1 MMIFIII
8 PVFNRKV
15 LLYNCLDSLRN
26 QTNQNFQVI
35 VVDDGSTDGTSDMLR
50 ENFPKA
56 TVLKGDGNLWWTG
69 ATNVGVLHALP
80 LCQEND
86 FIMALNDDLVVGPD
100 YIEMYYQLAA
110 THPDTLIGSVV
121 TDINNRDII
130 YSGGVKI
137 NWITAKTRNIN
148 VGKSLASYGTGY
160 YEEVSI
166 LTGRG
171 VLFPS
176 KVFRKIGM
184 YNDKHYAQC
193 GDTELPRRAQLAGFR
208 LIVSY
213 DVPVFSVVQDEGHI
227 NYIEK
232 FKFSHIKKYYFNIRS
247 NSNLR
252 YRFWF
257 AYDATP
263 NVIQGT
269 IFFVC
274 DFLRIT
280 NHFMKRFRF

>member
-1 MMIFIII
+1 MIFIII

-15 LLYNCLDSLRN
+15 LLFNCIDSLRS
-26 QTNQNFQVI
+26 QTNQNFEVI

-50 ENFPKA
+50 EHFPKV

-69 ATNVGVLHALP
+69 SINVGVRHALS
-80 LCQEND
+80 LCKEND
-86 FIMALNDDLVVGPD
+86 FIMALNDDLVVAPD
-100 YIEMYYQLAA
+100 YIDNYYRLVAA
-110 THPDTLIGSVV
+110 HPDTLIGSVV
-121 TDINNRDII
+121 TDINNRDLIQ
-130 YSGGVKI
+130 SGGVKM
-137 NWITAKTRNIN
+137 NWITAKIRNIN
-148 VGKSLASYGTGY
+148 SGKSLASFGKGY
-160 YEEVSI
+160 YEEVSY

-176 KVFRKIGM
+176 KVFRAVGL

-193 GDTELPRRAQLAGFR
+193 GDPELPRRAHMAGFR

-213 DVPVFSVVQDEGHI
+213 DVPVFSVVLDEGHI
-227 NYIEK
+227 NHADK

-247 NSNLR
+247 NTNLR

-269 IFFVC
+269 VFLVC

-280 NHFMKRFRF
+280 YHFMKKVRV

>member
-1 MMIFIII
+1 MIFIII

-15 LLYNCLDSLRN
+15 LLHNCLSSLRN

-35 VVDDGSTDGTSDMLR
+35 VVDDGSTDGTSDMLQ
-50 ENFPKA
+50 ENFPKV
-56 TVLKGDGNLWWTG
+56 TILKGDGSLWWTG
-69 ATNVGVLHALP
+69 ATNVGVRHALSI
-80 LCQEND
+80 CQEND

-100 YIEMYYQLAA
+100 YIETYHQLA
-110 THPDTLIGSVV
+110 TIHPDTLIGSVV

-130 YSGGVKI
+130 HSGGVKI
-137 NWITAKTRNIN
+137 NWVTAKTRNIN
-148 VGKSLASYGTGY
+148 VGKSLASYGKGY
-160 YEEVSI
+160 YENVSI

-176 KVFRKIGM
+176 KIFRNIGI
-184 YNDKHYAQC
+184 YNEKHYSQC
-193 GDTELPRRAQLAGFR
+193 GDTELPRRAQLAGFK

-227 NYIEK
+227 NHAEK

-263 NVIQGT
+263 NVLQGT
-269 IFFVC
+269 VFLIC

-280 NHFMKRFRF
+280 NHFIKRFRF

>member
-1 MMIFIII
+1 MIFIII